1 MVLVMEK
8 KTKREQAK
16 RFVIIYLLSLIAIQ
30 AIGILI
36 LINQKDLTLFFMG
49 AILIGSILPIILGLI
64 MLRIYKLD

>member
-1 MVLVMEK
+1 MEK

>member
-1 MVLVMEK
+1 MEK

-30 AIGILI
+30 AIGILV
-36 LINQKDLTLFFMG
+36 LINQKDPTLFFVG
-49 AILIGSILPIILGLI
+49 AILIGTILPIILGLI

>member
-30 AIGILI
+30 AIGILV